1 VALGRRRTS
10 AQDGKVGSIE
20 AALRRSLRAAVDSDW
35 PAVETWLE
43 RIVEMDSTDLDVYHA
58 LARVYRQQGSIGRA
72 IRMHQ
77 NLLLR
82 ADLPAEQRQDALF
95 ELARDFDAGGFKE
108 RAVAGYEEVLDSQ
121 PRNRHALERLV
132 RLSQE
137 LREYPRALTLIK
149 RLRRL
154 DRAAADAVE
163 VNLLVAYA
171 QSQLDEGEHEGAR
184 STVKRCLRR
193 FKTCG
198 EAWEL
203 LGQIEVER
211 GKDAKALDAW
221 CRGAVADPGI
231 GAALYPKIE
240 AGFAARG
247 KPRDYWKFLT
257 GILAK
262 RPMDLAARIAVART
276 LVSRGKSRE
285 AIEELSR
292 AIEVAPDHAG
302 LRVELGRELLAGG
315 QEAEA
320 LKAYAGLLDTIERG
334 AFPSSSVAPESP
346 AARDEAGE

>member
-1 VALGRRRTS
+1 
-10 AQDGKVGSIE
+10 
-20 AALRRSLRAAVDSDW
+20 VDSDW

-82 ADLPAEQRQDALF
+82 GDLPAEQRQDALF

-108 RAVAGYEEVLDSQ
+108 RAG
-121 PRNRHALERLV
+121 
-132 RLSQE
+132 LSQE
-137 LREYPRALTLIK
+137 LREFPRALTLIK

-154 DRAAADAVE
+154 DRPVADAVE
-163 VNLLVAYA
+163 VSLLVAYA

-198 EAWEL
+198 AAWEL

-221 CRGAVADPGI
+221 CRGAVADPEI

-262 RPMDLAARIAVART
+262 RPMDLTARIAVART

-302 LRVELGRELLAGG
+302 LRVELGRELLASG
-315 QEAEA
+315 QETEA
-320 LKAYAGLLDTIERG
+320 LKAYTGLLDAMERG
-334 AFPSSSVAPESP
+334 AFASSSVELAGT
-346 AARDEAGE
+346 RDEAVE